1 MSYFLLTDHK
11 GVLYVSINGI
21 RKTTKLKYS
30 KQNIKKFQSFYEDEE
45 FFNNFNIKKS
55 VPTVLHFC
63 NEVLKDKEKDLKR
76 NSYRSYLALK
86 ILIEI

>member
-55 VPTVLHFC
+55 VPTLLELC
-63 NEVLKDKEKDLKR
+63 NEVLDDKEKDLK
-76 NSYRSYLALK
+76 NNYL
-86 ILIEI
+86 